1 MGARIFYGQ
10 RAENILPG
18 TDLVVYTAA
27 IKEDNPEFAAAKEA
41 GIPMLSRAELLGQI
55 MDNYRQFRCRCRHTR
70 KDNDH
75 FHDLPRSYCARAADP
90 TSSVGGIL
98 DAIGGNIRVGHSDI
112 FVTEA
117 CEYTNSFLHFH
128 PRYSIILDIEA
139 EHLDFFKDINDIRHS
154 FHLFAKNTISD
165 GAIIMNGQ
173 IERPEEITEGLSQ
186 EVITYGLDPS
196 FTYYAKDITYN
207 EKACGRFS
215 VYKNGE
221 KLGEVALSVPGEH
234 NVYNS
239 LAAIAVTEKMGIS
252 LEDIIHGLS
261 IFGGAKRRFELKGKV
276 NGITVIDD
284 YAHHPTEIAWR
295 HCTRQRIIHTDG

>member
-1 MGARIFYGQ
+1 M
-10 RAENILPG
+10 
-18 TDLVVYTAA
+18 
-27 IKEDNPEFAAAKEA
+27 
-41 GIPMLSRAELLGQI
+41 
-55 MDNYRQFRCRCRHTR
+55 
-70 KDNDH
+70 
-75 FHDLPRSYCARAADP
+75 RSGEISASATLTFSC
-90 TSSVGGIL
+90 
-98 DAIGGNIRVGHSDI
+98 
-112 FVTEA
+112 TEA

-221 KLGEVALSVPGEH
+221 KLGKVAFPYPESTMSTIPSQRSLSRKKWAFP
-234 NVYNS
+234 
-239 LAAIAVTEKMGIS
+239 
-252 LEDIIHGLS
+252 
-261 IFGGAKRRFELKGKV
+261 
-276 NGITVIDD
+276 
-284 YAHHPTEIAWR
+284 
-295 HCTRQRIIHTDG
+295 